1 MWRYKSSLSSPPFD
15 ATMKDDKKA
24 SSSMELRRKAG
35 ISRMQVANV
44 LGVTQSTVAK
54 WEQGAYEPHLPMRK
68 IKVWADLYACTVDE
82 LIEAFSPADDSNS
95 TNQPENLEGVS
106 RLSTVN

>member
-1 MWRYKSSLSSPPFD
+1 
-15 ATMKDDKKA
+15 
-24 SSSMELRRKAG
+24 ME
-35 ISRMQVANV
+35 VANV

-82 LIEAFSPADDSNS
+82 LIEAFTPSDDN
-95 TNQPENLEGVS
+95 NLAGQPEKLEEVS
-106 RLSTVN
+106 ALSTAN

>member
-1 MWRYKSSLSSPPFD
+1 
-15 ATMKDDKKA
+15 MKDEKKA

-68 IKVWADLYACTVDE
+68 IKVWAELYACTVDE
-82 LIEAFSPADDSNS
+82 LIDAFSPSSEDMSSSQQADS
-95 TNQPENLEGVS
+95 EGVLTS
-106 RLSTVN
+106 STVN

>member
-1 MWRYKSSLSSPPFD
+1 
-15 ATMKDDKKA
+15 MKDEKKA

-82 LIEAFSPADDSNS
+82 LIEAFTPCNEDGLASQNES
-95 TNQPENLEGVS
+95 LEEVS
-106 RLSTVN
+106 ALSTAN

>member
-1 MWRYKSSLSSPPFD
+1 MD
-15 ATMKDDKKA
+15 KDKNA

-35 ISRMQVANV
+35 ISRMQVAIV

-68 IKVWADLYACTVDE
+68 IKVWANLYECSVDE
-82 LIEAFSPADDSNS
+82 LIQAFSPSDDTNLNDRSESLEEVS
-95 TNQPENLEGVS
+95 T
-106 RLSTVN
+106 LSITN

>member
-1 MWRYKSSLSSPPFD
+1 MD
-15 ATMKDDKKA
+15 NEKKA

-35 ISRMQVANV
+35 ISRMQVATV

-68 IKVWADLYACTVDE
+68 IKVWANLYDCSVDE
-82 LIEAFSPADDSNS
+82 LIEAFSPSDDN
-95 TNQPENLEGVS
+95 NLNGQSEDLDGVS
-106 RLSTVN
+106 TLSTVN

>member
-1 MWRYKSSLSSPPFD
+1 
-15 ATMKDDKKA
+15 MKDDKKS

-35 ISRMQVANV
+35 ISRMQVATV

-68 IKVWADLYACTVDE
+68 IKVWAQLYECSVDE
-82 LIEAFSPADDSNS
+82 LIEAFTPSDDSNLNVQQEDLEEAS
-95 TNQPENLEGVS
+95 T
-106 RLSTVN
+106 LSIAN